1 MIFIMTNLDCP
12 FCKASLVRHSEN
24 EAAFAI
30 QDSFPVSPRHM
41 LVIPKLHVSSI
52 FDLAENDL
60 VLLWELV
67 SQIRAELMNDGAD
80 ATNIGVNDGSAA
92 GQTISHAHIHVIPR
106 YDGDVKDPRGGV
118 RWVIPSKA
126 AYWE

>member
-1 MIFIMTNLDCP
+1 MTNQDCP
-12 FCKASLVRHSEN
+12 FCAASLVRHCEN

-30 QDSFPVSPRHM
+30 RDSFPVSPGHT
-41 LVIPKLHVSSI
+41 LVIPRLHVSSI
-52 FDLAENDL
+52 FDLAEKEL
-60 VLLWELV
+60 GLLWKLV
-67 SQIRAELMNDGAD
+67 SQIRSDLIHDGAD
-80 ATNIGVNDGSAA
+80 AINIGVNDGGAA

-106 YDGDVKDPRGGV
+106 CDGDVEDPRGGV